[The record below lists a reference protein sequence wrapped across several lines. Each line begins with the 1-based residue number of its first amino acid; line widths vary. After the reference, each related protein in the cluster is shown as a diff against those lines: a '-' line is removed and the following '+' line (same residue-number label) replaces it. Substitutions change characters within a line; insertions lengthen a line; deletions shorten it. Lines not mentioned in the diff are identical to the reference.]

1 MDHWQRAESRMI
13 RVVSLTLG
21 VMLLLSGLD
30 SMQGVAVADDS
41 PCTWCGNHGG
51 DPNPQGDQDNG
62 AVVTDGVRFPN
73 ADEASAVGAAARA
86 NASCTNCEWTIAPA
100 CLTGG
105 PGNDA
110 LCQNAVTACP
120 DPQIMY
126 RVYMRHAGEPWV
138 LLGTTCLGPG
148 DKPTSVADVGEIV
161 RERVVNYLPDASPSF
176 QPAEGGVVNL
186 PTIFAAGE
194 PATMETEPFDVLG
207 FTVVV
212 SATARWEWTFDD
224 GVMRPFEQ
232 PGGVYPND
240 DVTYTYPDAGGR
252 EVSVTTYWDA
262 SFTVD
267 GDGPFQVPGAEIS
280 KTAGPITVPVR
291 EAKPELVGG

>member
-1 MDHWQRAESRMI
+1 MMRRIAYVFALCLS
-13 RVVSLTLG
+13 
-21 VMLLLSGLD
+21 LLLVPVSVAEAEGCGNNIHCPPPPPQSEANGAASTVD
-30 SMQGVAVADDS
+30 THGVAFPHAD
-41 PCTWCGNHGG
+41 PA
-51 DPNPQGDQDNG
+51 G
-62 AVVTDGVRFPN
+62 AVGT
-73 ADEASAVGAAARA
+73 AARD
-86 NASCTNCEWTIAPA
+86 NASCRDCEWTIAPA
-100 CLTGG
+100 CLMNG
-105 PGNDA
+105 PSDDA
-110 LCQNAVTACP
+110 LCQNAVIACEG
-120 DPQIMY
+120 QAILY
-126 RVYMRHAGEPWV
+126 RVYMRRPGEPWHFV
-138 LLGTTCLGPG
+138 GTTCLGPG
-148 DKPTSVADVGEIV
+148 ERPTSVGDVGEAIRQLV
-161 RERVVNYLPDASPSF
+161 ITKLPDASPSF